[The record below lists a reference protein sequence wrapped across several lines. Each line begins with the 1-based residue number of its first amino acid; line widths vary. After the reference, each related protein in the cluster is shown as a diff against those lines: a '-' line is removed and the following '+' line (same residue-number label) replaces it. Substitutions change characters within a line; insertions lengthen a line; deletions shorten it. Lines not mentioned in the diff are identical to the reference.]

1 MSKNTICNIHLTQH
15 TMQPHKN
22 TVCEAAPIKR
32 TMCHVELV
40 SENTMYEATPIGT
53 TKRQSGTTKRQSGTT
68 KRQSAIHDC
77 IISHSEIATMQWRR

>member
-68 KRQSAIHDC
+68 KRQ
-77 IISHSEIATMQWRR
+77 